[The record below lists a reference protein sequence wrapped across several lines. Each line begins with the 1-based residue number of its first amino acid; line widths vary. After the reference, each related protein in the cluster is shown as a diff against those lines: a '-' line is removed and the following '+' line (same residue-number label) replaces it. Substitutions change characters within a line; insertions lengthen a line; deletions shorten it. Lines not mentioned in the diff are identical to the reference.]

1 DRNVLE
7 RMTAPLEHLLR
18 NSVVH
23 GIETPEERIKRGKRI
38 TGEIKIDL
46 HREGTQ
52 LVVVVSD
59 DGAGLNYAA
68 IRKKAI
74 ERNLMPA
81 DAPLSDADV
90 ARFIFEP

>member
-1 DRNVLE
+1 MVPFSRQAPRLQRVVRQTATENGKQADISFSGVEAELDRNVLE

-46 HREGTQ
+46 HREG
-52 LVVVVSD
+52 
-59 DGAGLNYAA
+59 
-68 IRKKAI
+68 
-74 ERNLMPA
+74 
-81 DAPLSDADV
+81 
-90 ARFIFEP
+90 